1 MSISLTFYGRHCL
14 LAAQF
19 SIVFPK
25 KFYLLYFFVFLY
37 FYISLFLYFSISV
50 FQYFCISVF
59 LLAGFRLVDCFPY
72 WHKCPCG
79 LAAIW
84 RHIEGYG
91 LGNTITGPMNPGTAR
106 TRRASHIGSRLPTC
120 QRHNFAPPPLYITIT
135 SEPIMGLN

>member
-1 MSISLTFYGRHCL
+1 M
-14 LAAQF
+14 AATVCWLHSSPLF
-19 SIVFPK
+19 SQKSFIYCIF
-25 KFYLLYFFVFLY
+25 LYFFISIFLY
-37 FYISLFLYFSISV
+37 FCISVFLYFSISV
-50 FQYFCISVF
+50 FLYFCW
-59 LLAGFRLVDCFPY
+59 LASDLWIVSPY

-120 QRHNFAPPPLYITIT
+120 QRHNFAPPPPLYITIT
-135 SEPIMGLN
+135 SKPIMGLN